1 MNRFSTL
8 CHGGKGI
15 INPLNKERSKMN
27 GTGKKLFLSALATLL
42 ATTLLAAP
50 FCTQAQAK
58 ERVWHLKAQAFTVP
72 GKFDCQWVAGAKFT
86 ELVKKHTQDRVQI
99 SYHPSGELVGPREI
113 WTGVSAGTVDAGAT
127 LDIKEGGTH
136 PELSFDVGAIW
147 TIDEFF
153 NVMHGGALEI
163 LNRETVPENVRIIGY
178 FPLMRYYAVAMRKG
192 HVKNLADLEGK
203 KIRGMGG
210 ASNVFLNEMKAGIVT
225 LPMSE
230 VPPALQTGVVEGI
243 LTGCAGLY
251 AMHLWDVAPYFTATY
266 SGNFG
271 FFFLINEGTY
281 SQFPADIKAGIEKA
295 QAELETWYK
304 DWDKN
309 FWKEI
314 RADVEAKGIKWYDL
328 PPEESLKWRQAL
340 TRASVAWGLKR
351 NPKLGK
357 ELFEVVE
364 KVTGRKVLK

>member
-1 MNRFSTL
+1 MKTL
-8 CHGGKGI
+8 QKKGVTVKTAGKILALLTIVTVITVGFLI
-15 INPLNKERSKMN
+15 SPLVSNV
-27 GTGKKLFLSALATLL
+27 SA
-42 ATTLLAAP
+42 
-50 FCTQAQAK
+50 K
-58 ERVWHLKAQAFTVP
+58 DKVWRLKAQSFTVP
-72 GKFDCQWVAGAKFT
+72 GKYDCQWVVAEKFI
-86 ELVKKHTQDRVQI
+86 ELVKQHTNNRVLF

-113 WTGVSAGTVDAGAT
+113 WTAISAGTIDAGTT

-136 PELSFDVGAIW
+136 PEFSFDVGAIW

-153 NVMHGGALEI
+153 NVMHGGALDI
-163 LNRETVPENVRIIGY
+163 LNRQSTPENVRIIGY

-192 HVKNLADLEGK
+192 HVKTLADLKGK

-210 ASNVFLNEMKAGIVT
+210 ASNVFLKEMGTGIVT

-271 FFFLINEGTY
+271 FFFMINNATY
-281 SQFPADIKAGIEKA
+281 NEFSPEIKAGIDKA
-295 QAELETWYK
+295 QLELEGWYK
-304 DWDKN
+304 EWDKN

-314 RADVEAKGIKWYDL
+314 RPDVEAKGIKWYDL
-328 PPEESLKWRQAL
+328 PDEESLRWREAL
-340 TRASVAWGLKR
+340 TKASVEWSLKR
-351 NPKLGK
+351 NPELGK
-357 ELFEVVE
+357 ELLGVVE
-364 KVTGRKVLK
+364 RVTGRKILE

>member
-1 MNRFSTL
+1 MSKSAASFFMMTL
-8 CHGGKGI
+8 
-15 INPLNKERSKMN
+15 
-27 GTGKKLFLSALATLL
+27 TVVLSAALL
-42 ATTLLAAP
+42 LSP
-50 FCTQAQAK
+50 FCSNAAAK
-58 ERVWHLKAQAFTVP
+58 EKVWRLKAQAFTVP
-72 GKFDCQWVAGAKFT
+72 GKYDCQWVAAAEFI
-86 ELVKKHTQDRVQI
+86 ELIKKHTRNRVQI
-99 SYHPSGELVGPREI
+99 SWHPSGELVGPREI
-113 WTGVSAGTVDAGAT
+113 WTAVSAGTVDAGAT

-153 NVMHGGALEI
+153 DVMHGGALDI
-163 LNRETVPENVRIIGY
+163 LNRQTTPENVRIIGY
-178 FPLMRYYAVAMRKG
+178 FPLMRYYAVAMRKD
-192 HVKNLADLEGK
+192 HVKTLEDLKGR

-210 ASNVFLNEMKAGIVT
+210 ASNVFLSEMGAGIVT

-271 FFFLINEGTY
+271 FFFLINNNTY
-281 SQFPADIKAGIEKA
+281 EEFPADIKAGIDQA
-295 QAELETWYK
+295 QLDLETWYR
-304 DWDKN
+304 DYDKR

-328 PPEESLKWRQAL
+328 PPEESLRWRQAL
-340 TRASVAWGLKR
+340 TKASVTWSLKR
-351 NPKLGK
+351 NPELGK

-364 KVTGRKVLK
+364 KATGRKVLQ

>member
-1 MNRFSTL
+1 MHKT
-8 CHGGKGI
+8 
-15 INPLNKERSKMN
+15 NKQFLLLAMAV
-27 GTGKKLFLSALATLL
+27 FLSVAFTM
-42 ATTLLAAP
+42 AP
-50 FCTQAQAK
+50 LCADAVAK
-58 ERVWHLKAQAFTVP
+58 EKTWRLKAQAFTVP
-72 GKFDCQWVAGAKFT
+72 GKFDCQWVAAAEFI
-86 ELVKKHTQDRVQI
+86 ELVKKNTQNRVQI
-99 SYHPSGELVGPREI
+99 SWHPSGELVGPREI
-113 WTGVSAGTVDAGAT
+113 WTAVSAGTVDAGAT

-153 NVMHGGALEI
+153 DVMHGGALDI
-163 LNRETVPENVRIIGY
+163 LNRETTPEDVRIIGY
-178 FPLMRYYAVAMRKG
+178 FPLMRYYAVAMRKA
-192 HVKNLADLEGK
+192 HVKNLEDLKGK

-210 ASNVFLNEMKAGIVT
+210 ASNVFLNEMGAGIVT

-271 FFFLINEGTY
+271 FFFLINNNTY
-281 SQFPADIKAGIEKA
+281 EEFPADIKAGIEKA
-295 QAELETWYK
+295 QIELEQWYK
-304 DWDKN
+304 TYDKR

-328 PPEESLKWRQAL
+328 TPEEALRWRKAL
-340 TRASVAWGLKR
+340 TKASVSWSLKR
-351 NPKLGK
+351 NPELGK

-364 KVTGRKVLK
+364 KVTGRKVLN

>member
-1 MNRFSTL
+1 MHKT
-8 CHGGKGI
+8 
-15 INPLNKERSKMN
+15 
-27 GTGKKLFLSALATLL
+27 KKHIFLLAMTVFLSTAFVMSSL
-42 ATTLLAAP
+42 
-50 FCTQAQAK
+50 CTDAEAK
-58 ERVWHLKAQAFTVP
+58 EKTWRLKAQAFTVP
-72 GKFDCQWVAGAKFT
+72 GKFDCQWVAAAEFI
-86 ELVKKHTQDRVQI
+86 ELIKKHTQNRVQI
-99 SYHPSGELVGPREI
+99 SWHPSGELVGPREI
-113 WTGVSAGTVDAGAT
+113 WTAVSAGTVDAGGT

-153 NVMHGGALEI
+153 DIMHGGALDI
-163 LNRETVPENVRIIGY
+163 LNRETTPENVRIIGY
-178 FPLMRYYAVAMRKG
+178 FPLMRYYAVAMRKE
-192 HVKNLADLEGK
+192 HVKSLEDLKGK

-210 ASNVFLNEMKAGIVT
+210 ASNVFLNEMGAGIVT

-271 FFFLINEGTY
+271 FFFLINNNTY
-281 SQFPADIKAGIEKA
+281 EEFPAEIKAGIEKA
-295 QAELETWYK
+295 QVELEQWYK
-304 DWDKN
+304 AYDKK

-328 PPEESLKWRQAL
+328 TPEESLRWRKEL
-340 TRASVAWGLKR
+340 TKASVSWSMKR

-364 KVTGRKVLK
+364 KVTGRKVLN

>member
-1 MNRFSTL
+1 MD
-8 CHGGKGI
+8 K
-15 INPLNKERSKMN
+15 
-27 GTGKKLFLSALATLL
+27 TGKKIFLLAMTAALSAALMMT
-42 ATTLLAAP
+42 P
-50 FCTQAQAK
+50 FCANANAK
-58 ERVWHLKAQAFTVP
+58 EKVWRLKAQAFTVP
-72 GKFDCQWVAGAKFT
+72 GKFDCQWVAGEKFI

-113 WTGVSAGTVDAGAT
+113 WTGVSAGTIDAGAT

-153 NVMHGGALEI
+153 DVMHGGALDI

-178 FPLMRYYAVAMRKG
+178 FPLMRYYAVAMRKA
-192 HVKNLADLEGK
+192 HVKSLADLKGK

-210 ASNVFLNEMKAGIVT
+210 ASNIFLKEMNAGIVT

-281 SQFPADIKAGIEKA
+281 SQFPQNIKAGIDKA
-295 QAELETWYK
+295 QKELEIWYK
-304 DWDKN
+304 EWDKQ
-309 FWKEI
+309 FWKDI

-328 PPEESLKWRQAL
+328 TPEESLKWRQAL

-351 NPKLGK
+351 NPALGK
-357 ELFEVVE
+357 ELFGVVE
-364 KVTGRKVLK
+364 KVTGRKVLE

>member
-1 MNRFSTL
+1 LAEKNKPKKTK
-8 CHGGKGI
+8 GDGK
-15 INPLNKERSKMN
+15 M
-27 GTGKKLFLSALATLL
+27 GKIEKVWGLL
-42 ATTLLAAP
+42 AITVVIAFFFSASP
-50 FCTQAQAK
+50 IISEANAK
-58 ERVWHLKAQAFTVP
+58 EKVWRLKAQNFTVP
-72 GKFDCQWVAGAKFT
+72 GKFDCQWVVAEKFV
-86 ELVKKHTQDRVQI
+86 ELVKKHTNERVLF
-99 SYHPSGELVGPREI
+99 SLHPSGELVGPREI
-113 WTGVSAGTVDAGAT
+113 WTAVSAGTVDAGTT

-153 NVMHGGALEI
+153 DVMHGGALDI
-163 LNRETVPENVRIIGY
+163 LDRQTVPENVRIIGY

-192 HVKNLADLEGK
+192 HIKTLEDLKGK

-210 ASNVFLNEMKAGIVT
+210 ASNVFLKEMGAGIVT

-251 AMHLWDVAPYFTATY
+251 AMHLWEVAPYFTATS

-271 FFFLINEGTY
+271 FFFLINENTY
-281 SQFPADIKAGIEKA
+281 NEFPPDIKAGIEQA
-295 QAELETWYK
+295 QLELEEWYK
-304 DWDKN
+304 QWDQN

-328 PPEESLKWRQAL
+328 PPEESLRWRQEL
-340 TRASVAWGLKR
+340 TKASVAWTLKS
-351 NPKLGK
+351 NPELGK
-357 ELFEVVE
+357 ELFGVIER
-364 KVTGRKVLK
+364 VTGRKILE